1 MRHRGEEVMRGIAA
15 RQTVLAFLMA
25 ALSAIFLQPG
35 VGWAQT
41 AKMSPALK
49 ALAAAADK
57 EGTVIFQGSTSSWGG
72 PDGAKEIGDR
82 INKAYGTHITV
93 RWAPGTSFPEDG
105 NAIAVALRNNLP
117 SPTDVYF
124 GFSRNMAV
132 FGKIGMFQDAPW
144 KDYDPVRLDD
154 QIVEQGKYVKIFS
167 GTLGFS
173 YNSDHA
179 PSKPEQLSDFLKPE
193 WKGKFGTTAFAAG
206 FDALSAK
213 EAWGPEKSLAFAKQ
227 FITNAGGFMLCTDFD
242 RLASGEFAAF
252 VTDCGGGNLQRA
264 AAETGAPVIRVI
276 APEYPLISFFY
287 LGVPKNAV
295 HPNAAKLLITYLSS
309 PEGQK
314 VTYDMNIADVHL
326 FPDSR
331 MRADVETVEKRFGFK
346 YGIADV
352 AWQETNAAGNAAQQ
366 EVAKLFRQSGK

>member
-1 MRHRGEEVMRGIAA
+1 MQVNDELRTGVAAGLALIGVVSLHPGAA
-15 RQTVLAFLMA
+15 R
-25 ALSAIFLQPG
+25 
-35 VGWAQT
+35 AQY
-41 AKMSPALK
+41 ANMSPALK
-49 ALAAAADK
+49 ELAAAADQ
-57 EGTVIFQGSTSSWGG
+57 ERTVIFQGSTSSWGG

-93 RWAPGTSFPEDG
+93 KWVPGTSFPEDG

-117 SPTDVYF
+117 APTDVYF

-132 FGKIGMFQDAPW
+132 FGKMGMFLDAPW
-144 KDYDPVRLDD
+144 KAYDPVRLNDD
-154 QIVEQGKYVKIFS
+154 VVEQGKYVKIFS

-173 YNSDHA
+173 YNTEAA

-193 WKGKFGTTAFAAG
+193 WKGKFATTAFAAG
-206 FDALSAK
+206 FDELSAK
-213 EAWGPEKSLAFAKQ
+213 EAWGPEKALGFAKD
-227 FITNAGGFMLCTDFD
+227 FIANAGGFLLCTDFD

-252 VTDCGGGNLQRA
+252 VTDCGGGNLQRLA
-264 AAETGAPVIRVI
+264 AVTGAPVVRVI
-276 APEYPLISFFY
+276 TPEFPLISFFY

-295 HPNAAKLLITYLSS
+295 HPSAAKLFIVYLAS

-314 VTYDMNIADVHL
+314 LAYEMNLADVHL
-326 FPDSR
+326 YPDSR
-331 MRADVETVEKRFGFK
+331 MRADVEAVEKKFGFK

>member
-1 MRHRGEEVMRGIAA
+1 MSGSRALK
-15 RQTVLAFLMA
+15 LA
-25 ALSAIFLQPG
+25 IG
-35 VGWAQT
+35 VGIIACVAGFAASDPSRAQT
-41 AKMSPALK
+41 AKMSPALA

-72 PDGAKEIGDR
+72 PEGSKQIGER
-82 INKAYGTHITV
+82 INRAYGTHITV
-93 RWAPGTSFPEDG
+93 KWVPGTSFPEDG

-117 SPTDVYF
+117 APTDVYF

-144 KDYDPVRLDD
+144 KDYDPARLGDAL
-154 QIVEQGKYVKIFS
+154 VEQGKYVKIFS

-173 YNSDHA
+173 YNSEHA

-193 WKGKFGTTAFAAG
+193 WKGKFATTPFAAG

-213 EAWGPEKSLAFAKQ
+213 EAWGPEKALAFGKQ
-227 FITNAGGFMLCTDFD
+227 FIANAGGFMLCTDFD

-264 AAETGAPVIRVI
+264 ARETGAPVIRVI
-276 APEYPLISFFY
+276 TPEFPLISFFY
-287 LGVPKNAV
+287 LGVPANAV
-295 HPNAAKLLITYLSS
+295 HPNGAKLLITYLAS

-314 VTYDMNIADVHL
+314 LTYDLNLADVHL
-326 FPDSR
+326 YPDSR
-331 MRADVETVEKRFGFK
+331 MRAEVEAVEKKFGFK
-346 YGIADV
+346 FGIADV
-352 AWQETNAAGNAAQQ
+352 AWQETNATGNAAQQ